1 LLELSMPIYIS
12 WSGQTSFKIAQNL
25 HQMIRSI
32 FPGQE
37 VWVSAEDIQDGAR
50 WSPDLLR
57 ILDRASFCIMCIDPS
72 NAHSPWLHFE
82 LGAVAKATSKWRIR
96 VLLNELTPEELKG
109 PVTLFQGVRIEKGD
123 VRRMVEDIHANL
135 SNSPLNHVQVIANL
149 EEAWPDFQET
159 VSKINLEL
167 SIKAKEKLAE
177 AEKKAVAEREESS
190 EPVLMAHINEVDEK
204 ILVLLCVNEG
214 LEEEKI
220 ATTVYL
226 PRGSA
231 QHHLIEL
238 EKKGLVWSNL
248 MFGVRRWF
256 ITDLGKKYVPAYY
269 QD

>member
-1 LLELSMPIYIS
+1 
-12 WSGQTSFKIAQNL
+12 
-25 HQMIRSI
+25 MIRSI

-57 ILDRASFCIMCIDPS
+57 ILDRASFCILCVDPF
-72 NAHSPWLHFE
+72 NAYSPWLHFE
-82 LGAVAKATSKWRIR
+82 LGAIAKATSKWHIR
-96 VLLNELTPEELKG
+96 VLLNELAPEELKG
-109 PVTLFQGVRIEKGD
+109 PMTLFQGVKIEKGD
-123 VRRMVEDIHANL
+123 VRRMIEDIHANL

-149 EEAWPDFQET
+149 EEAWPAFQES
-159 VSKINLEL
+159 VSQMNLEL
-167 SIKAKEKLAE
+167 SIKTKEKRAE
-177 AEKKAVAEREESS
+177 TEKKAGAEKKEPG
-190 EPVLMAHINEVDEK
+190 EPVSMAHINEVDEK
-204 ILVLLCVNEG
+204 ILVLLCVNDG

-238 EKKGLVWSNL
+238 EKKELVWSNL

-256 ITDLGKKYVPAYY
+256 ITDLGKKYLPAYY
-269 QD
+269 QE